1 MFPPTGKV
9 PQFMELRGVVQLL
22 LEYTPKF
29 AEVVTWPSDCTLCD
43 VLIAANVV
51 SVKATAITT
60 KITIDAVIESLIF
73 GVFCPRNY
81 RAS

>member
-1 MFPPTGKV
+1 
-9 PQFMELRGVVQLL
+9 MEVRGVVQAL

-29 AEVVTWPSDCTLCD
+29 AEVVTWPFDCTLWD

-60 KITIDAVIESLIF
+60 RIIMDAVIDSFVF
-73 GVFCPRNY
+73 GVVLPSNY